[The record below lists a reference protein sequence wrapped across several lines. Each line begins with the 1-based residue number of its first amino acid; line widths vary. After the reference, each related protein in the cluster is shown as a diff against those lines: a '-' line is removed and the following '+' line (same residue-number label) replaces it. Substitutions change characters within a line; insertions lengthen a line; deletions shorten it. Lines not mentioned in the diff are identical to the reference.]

1 MKSKRIKIVQD
12 KQITSLEIV
21 PENDTTKTNLL
32 LAWLVLWTICGM
44 IIFSQFF
51 SNMSREEKLLMAV
64 WMAFWAYFEYKI
76 GSTYLW
82 RKNGSEK
89 IIISSDTLDYSI
101 TVSGK
106 TTEKKFPLN
115 AISNLEIYPFGKN
128 NFSESLQSSYWVR
141 GNESVFFTFEGA
153 KIGVG
158 LQLNRE
164 EAEQLF
170 HTIQKKIKQ
179 HH

>member
-1 MKSKRIKIVQD
+1 MKSKRVKIVQD
-12 KQITSLEIV
+12 KQNTSLEII
-21 PENDTTKTNLL
+21 PENDTVKTNLL
-32 LAWLVLWTICGM
+32 LAWLIVWTICGI

-76 GSTYLW
+76 GNTYLW

-89 IIISSDTLDYSI
+89 IQISSDMLTYNLTI
-101 TVSGK
+101 SGK
-106 TTEKKFPLN
+106 SIEKKFPLSSL
-115 AISNLEIYPFGKN
+115 SNLELYPFGKN

-141 GNESVFFTFEGA
+141 GNESVFFTCDGV

-158 LQLNRE
+158 FQLNLE
-164 EAEQLF
+164 EARQVLQC
-170 HTIQKKIKQ
+170 IQKKLKQ
-179 HH
+179 QH

>member
-1 MKSKRIKIVQD
+1 MKSKRVKIVQD
-12 KQITSLEIV
+12 KQITSIEIV

-32 LAWLVLWTICGM
+32 LAWLIVWTICGI

-89 IIISSDTLDYSI
+89 ILISSDTLSYNI
-101 TVSGK
+101 TISGK
-106 TTEKKFPLN
+106 TIEKKFSLI

-141 GNESVFFTFEGA
+141 GNESVFFTHEGT

-158 LQLNRE
+158 FQLNLD
-164 EAEQLF
+164 EARQVQQC
-170 HTIQKKIKQ
+170 IQKKLKQ